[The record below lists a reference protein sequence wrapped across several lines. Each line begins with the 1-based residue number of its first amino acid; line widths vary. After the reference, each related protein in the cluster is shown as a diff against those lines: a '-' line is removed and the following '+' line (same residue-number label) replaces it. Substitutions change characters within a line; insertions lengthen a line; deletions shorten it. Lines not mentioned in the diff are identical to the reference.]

1 MCLEH
6 GGLEYEAK
14 NVLRGDLD
22 WPAMKVSS
30 DAPFDQLP
38 VLLVDG
44 KPIAQCAACAHVIG
58 KIAGTDGGD
67 DIADYGMS
75 SMLISEMEDI
85 YKVRS
90 VSSSTRHFF
99 FSSTTAYCITR
110 RSRPFR

>member
-22 WPAMKVSS
+22 WAAMKASD

-38 VLLVDG
+38 VLFVDG
-44 KPIAQCAACAHVIG
+44 KPIAQTAACAHVIG

-67 DIADYGMS
+67 DIADYAVS
-75 SMLISEMEDI
+75 SMLISETEDI
-85 YKVRS
+85 YKVREC
-90 VSSSTRHFF
+90 VLFFF
-99 FSSTTAYCITR
+99 FSSTTE
-110 RSRPFR
+110 